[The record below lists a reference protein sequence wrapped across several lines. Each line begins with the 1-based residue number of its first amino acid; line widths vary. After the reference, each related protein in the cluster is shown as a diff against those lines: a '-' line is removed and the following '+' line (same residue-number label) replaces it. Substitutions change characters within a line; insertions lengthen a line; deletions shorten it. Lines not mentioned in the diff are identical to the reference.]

1 MATPATPV
9 LEYPLGSESIST
21 KIIEV
26 LSTAEHANKLHS
38 LIGLHALL
46 VKKYTEF

>member
-21 KIIEV
+21 KIIEIKWKAQNATV
-26 LSTAEHANKLHS
+26 GQFDPTYLYEIL
-38 LIGLHALL
+38 
-46 VKKYTEF
+46 